1 MTIKLGCDLGMSSVK
16 LVGAAGDVQ
25 FLSQAALYGGEVAD
39 FGRRRR
45 RKRPV
50 VIDADFGRLYVGER
64 AHNYG
69 VPVENLGFDRLAD
82 TNEVR
87 AVLYGALSEYAKK
100 YGVLKVPLEL
110 IVGLPFQMLMGEGS
124 SVAKF
129 RRDVNGWLAG
139 SHQWLADG
147 VAHDVNIEKVHLY
160 PQAMGAPG
168 DYALDMSG
176 KAQSGERTQALLN
189 ECATISIG
197 SNTVELLVT
206 KRDRDTKRFNG
217 GKPIGVR
224 SLWRRVDPHGYYSFG
239 EFDEMLR
246 DKSLPESMDIRPH
259 LSSWMSEINGFANQK
274 WGDAYH
280 RFHKVFVVGGGAIL
294 LRSKLRN
301 AFDGKAEIMDDPV
314 MAIGRGLY
322 KAGFGL

>member
-1 MTIKLGCDLGMSSVK
+1 MGTVKLGCDLGMSSVK
-16 LVGAAGDVQ
+16 LVGEKGELQ

-39 FGRRRR
+39 FGGR
-45 RKRPV
+45 RKRPT
-50 VIDADFGRLYVGER
+50 IIEADFGKLYVGEQ
-64 AHNYG
+64 AHSFG
-69 VPVENLGFDRLAD
+69 TPVENLGFDRLAE

-100 YGVLKVPLEL
+100 YDDFSDPLEL
-110 IVGLPFQMLMGEGS
+110 IVGLPFQMLMGESG

-129 RRDVNGWLAG
+129 RKGVNKWLSGEHAWSANGRDF
-139 SHQWLADG
+139 G
-147 VAHDVNIEKVHLY
+147 VRVAKVHLF
-160 PQAMGAPG
+160 PQAMGAPI
-168 DYALDMSG
+168 DYALDMAG
-176 KAQSGERTQALLN
+176 KAESAEHTEALQR

-224 SLWRRVDPHGYYSFG
+224 SLWKRVDPHSYYSFG

-246 DKSLPESMDIRPH
+246 DGSLPDTMNVKPH
-259 LSSWMSEINGFANQK
+259 LASWMSEINGFANQK

-294 LRSKLRN
+294 LKSKLRY
-301 AFDGKAEIMDDPV
+301 AFDGKAQIMTDPV